1 MLAYEVS
8 GDDFVNETEEN
19 KKDDHGFED
28 DKLGEETMDSKK
40 ARESVE
46 AKKPELEVMEE
57 EIIPEDNDEGS
68 EKEKSQEEGEDD
80 KSNEDVKVEEGLEK
94 CRKGKVEG
102 QKVKKENKG
111 TKRDRGYP

>member
-1 MLAYEVS
+1 MKVS

-19 KKDDHGFED
+19 KKDVHGFED
-28 DKLGEETMDSKK
+28 DTLGEETMDSKK

-46 AKKPELEVMEE
+46 AKKLELEVMEE

-68 EKEKSQEEGEDD
+68 EKEKSQEEGEDGM
-80 KSNEDVKVEEGLEK
+80 SNEDVKVEEGLEK

-102 QKVKKENKG
+102 
-111 TKRDRGYP
+111 

>member
-1 MLAYEVS
+1 
-8 GDDFVNETEEN
+8 
-19 KKDDHGFED
+19 
-28 DKLGEETMDSKK
+28 
-40 ARESVE
+40 
-46 AKKPELEVMEE
+46 MEE

-102 QKVKKENKG
+102 
-111 TKRDRGYP
+111 